1 MIKHWAKLSCL
12 VLCGQLVATACTTE
26 NDDDDGGT
34 TTASGGSGS
43 GGTGTTASG
52 GSGTT
57 ASGGSAGEAPT
68 TTTASGGST
77 GGSASGGTAGGAGD
91 GNEAGSAG
99 AAGASTEG
107 YDGEQIT
114 DITGPE
120 TVTNGG
126 TFTVQVTIPG
136 ADEDQTFQVAVNGEA
151 GEDVTATPNDDGV
164 FDISFTVPEDAEGDE
179 VTVTV
184 TPLDGDG
191 DAGTPED
198 FASDLIESGT
208 GDVKVTLSFDQS
220 VDLDLIVIEP
230 PTDGYPD
237 GFDIYFDQPLSPND
251 GQLDLDSN
259 AECDPI
265 DGTNIENIFW
275 PTDAAPEGEYQV
287 LVSYYEA
294 CVAETVNYTVTITVG
309 DEVQTKT
316 GSFVPAEAGT
326 EEGLH
331 AVTTF
336 TVE

>member
-26 NDDDDGGT
+26 NDDDEGDT
-34 TTASGGSGS
+34 TTTSSGGSGGTAGS
-43 GGTGTTASG
+43 GTG
-52 GSGTT
+52 GSSTT

-77 GGSASGGTAGGAGD
+77 GGSASGGSASGGTAGGAGD

-114 DITGPE
+114 NITGPD

-151 GEDVTATPNDDGV
+151 GDDVTSSPNDDGV
-164 FDISFTVPEDAEGDE
+164 FEIPFAVPEDADGDQ

-191 DAGTPED
+191 DAGESED
-198 FASDLIESGT
+198 FDSDLIESGT

-220 VDLDLIVIEP
+220 TDLDLYVREP
-230 PTDGYPD
+230 SGEIIS
-237 GFDIYFDQPLSPND
+237 FDNTESETGGI
-251 GQLDLDSN
+251 LDIDSN
-259 AECDPI
+259 PQCELDER
-265 DGTNIENIFW
+265 NLENIFW
-275 PTDAAPEGEYQV
+275 PTDSAPEGEYTV
-287 LVSYYEA
+287 AVDYYEA
-294 CVAETVNYTVTITVG
+294 CVETTVNYTVTITIG
-309 DEVQTKT
+309 DDVETIT
-316 GSFVPAEAGT
+316 GSFEAAVAGT
-326 EEGLH
+326 EDGFREVG
-331 AVTTF
+331 TF